1 MHTLSE
7 ILTAEQI
14 FAKAEKKSDT
24 ALGQRVLINRMFRAQ
39 DDSDK
44 WPIRDRF
51 NVTER
56 AIRHARKF
64 ERDSDV
70 MSPLEYAMFLEQDTS
85 TIVNDNKNW

>member
-1 MHTLSE
+1 MSE

-14 FAKAEKKSDT
+14 FAKADKNSDT
-24 ALGQRVLINRMFRAQ
+24 ALGQRKIINKLFRAQ
-39 DDSDK
+39 DDSNLY
-44 WPIRDRF
+44 PIDGKF

-85 TIVNDNKNW
+85 TIVNDNNNW

>member
-1 MHTLSE
+1 MSN

-14 FAKAEKKSDT
+14 FSKASEKSDS
-24 ALGQRVLINRMFRAQ
+24 AVGQRVLINCMFRAQ
-39 DDSDK
+39 DDSNK
-44 WPIRDRF
+44 WPISGKF

-70 MSPLEYAMFLEQDTS
+70 MSPLEYALFLEQDMS
-85 TIVNDNKNW
+85 TIVNNSKNW